1 MYSLSKMG
9 LTSLLKKREW
19 ESEGEREI
27 KWEREK
33 ERNEGTKKIKTSCE
47 AKRIHGSSTNT
58 RVADT

>member
-1 MYSLSKMG
+1 M
-9 LTSLLKKREW
+9 REW
-19 ESEGEREI
+19 GRERN
-27 KWEREK
+27 KVEREK